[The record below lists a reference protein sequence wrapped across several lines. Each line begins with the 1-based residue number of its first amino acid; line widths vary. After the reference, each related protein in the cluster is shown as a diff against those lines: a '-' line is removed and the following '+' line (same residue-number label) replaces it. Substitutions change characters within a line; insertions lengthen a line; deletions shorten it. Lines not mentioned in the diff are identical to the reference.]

1 MVSKLFFYN
10 HLANSSLV
18 VDETSNCQ
26 IVKRRLLNAFKIDK
40 MLKII
45 IIEAF
50 MNNLVKIISVK
61 KKGLKRA

>member
-1 MVSKLFFYN
+1 MKR
-10 HLANSSLV
+10 
-18 VDETSNCQ
+18 Q
-26 IVKRRLLNAFKIDK
+26 IVKLSQDNLLNACKIDK

-61 KKGLKRA
+61 KKD